1 MTQTRSKAKAGKP
14 KVGGRAVTKGERR
27 EAMVMFRTTPSLK
40 ALAERLAKAEGRSV
54 ANLLERLIWDGC
66 RRSLVADE
74 RSTAAGAP

>member
-1 MTQTRSKAKAGKP
+1 
-14 KVGGRAVTKGERR
+14 
-27 EAMVMFRTTPSLK
+27 MFRTTPSLK